1 MYLPQVIMIF
11 TIGFGSTAILTAV
24 LIPYLKNRQF
34 KQFVRR
40 EGPKSHL
47 KKEGTPTMGGIA
59 IFIGLM
65 MGILLDGRV
74 NEATFVLACVTL
86 AFGIIGF
93 VDDYYKV
100 AKKDNLGLRAWQ
112 KIAMQTLVAA
122 GFAFYMAR
130 MTEEGTN
137 VWIPLA
143 DKFVDFGWLYIPF
156 IIFVVL
162 AVTNSVNLT
171 DGLDGLASGVT
182 LIVAL
187 TFSLIALNLGNDYM
201 TVAMAA
207 TSGACG
213 GFLIHN
219 KYPAKIF
226 MGDTGSM
233 GLGGAIVAAA
243 VILKM
248 ELLIPIVGLI
258 YVLEAVSVV
267 LQVGYFKVSGGKRI
281 FKMAPLHHHFEL
293 SGMKEQIVV
302 LMFWLATLICAV
314 IAYFVAV

>member
-11 TIGFGSTAILTAV
+11 TIGLGCTALLTAV
-24 LIPYLKNRQF
+24 LIPYFKNRQF
-34 KQFVRR
+34 KQFVRKV
-40 EGPKSHL
+40 GPKSHL
-47 KKEGTPTMGGIA
+47 KKDGTPTMGGIA
-59 IFIGLM
+59 IFIGLT
-65 MGILLDGRV
+65 MGILLDGRMD
-74 NEATFVLACVTL
+74 ETTMLLILVTL
-86 AFGIIGF
+86 AFATIGF
-93 VDDYYKV
+93 IDDYYKV
-100 AKKDNLGLRAWQ
+100 IRKNNLGLKAWQ
-112 KIAMQTLVAA
+112 KFGMQTLVAI
-122 GFAFYMAR
+122 GFAFYMAN
-130 MTEEGTN
+130 MTEGGTS
-137 VWIPLA
+137 VWVPFA
-143 DKFVDFGWLYIPF
+143 DKFVDFGILYIPF

-187 TFSLIALNLGNDYM
+187 TFSLIALNIGNDYM

-207 TSGACG
+207 TAGACG

-226 MGDTGSM
+226 MGDTGSL

-243 VILKM
+243 VIMKM

-258 YVLEAVSVV
+258 YVLEAVSVI
-267 LQVGYFKVSGGKRI
+267 LQVGYFKASGGKRI

-293 SGMKEQIVV
+293 SGMKEQKVV
-302 LMFWLATLICAV
+302 LMFWSATLICAILAYI
-314 IAYFVAV
+314 IAV